1 MTLAGLYDA
10 GMTLFAGGRSA
21 AVQLGDGKLIIPGME
36 CVAMRKAVLVGG
48 ALAMLAQPAMASPEG
63 TWEIEMRDSRYSVEL
78 CGDGTALC
86 GTLIWLGNGADN
98 AENLPHLN
106 TLMIDH
112 ARQVK
117 PNQWKGDLHIYGQT
131 AGGTITQVSEDQ
143 ITLKGCVA
151 FVICKTYQMYRYQ
164 E

>member
-1 MTLAGLYDA
+1 M
-10 GMTLFAGGRSA
+10 
-21 AVQLGDGKLIIPGME
+21 
-36 CVAMRKAVLVGG
+36 MRKPVLVLG
-48 ALAMLAQPAMASPEG
+48 ALAMLAQPALASPEG

-78 CGDGTALC
+78 CGDGTQLC

-98 AENLPHLN
+98 AENLPYLN
-106 TLMIDH
+106 TLLIDH

-131 AGGTITQVSEDQ
+131 AGGTITQVSEDE
-143 ITLKGCVA
+143 IVLEGCVVL
-151 FVICKTYQMYRYQ
+151 VICKTYRIFRYT